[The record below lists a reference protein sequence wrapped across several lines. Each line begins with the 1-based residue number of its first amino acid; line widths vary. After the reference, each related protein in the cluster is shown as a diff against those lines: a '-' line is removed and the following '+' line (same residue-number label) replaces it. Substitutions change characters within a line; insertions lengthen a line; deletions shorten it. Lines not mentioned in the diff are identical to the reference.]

1 MEIRNEDIKEV
12 TIGIPEGHRH
22 IRTCI
27 VLRDG
32 TEFVFREAAVANI
45 LRAFVTVKTHPAKT
59 SVRLIGKTME
69 QRKKGYAEWQLVEE

>member
-12 TIGIPEGHRH
+12 TVGIPEGHRH

-59 SVRLIGKTME
+59 CVRLKGKNME
-69 QRKKGYAEWQLVEE
+69 QRKKGYAEWQLLEE